1 MIFERQ
7 DSNYLRQYVGKY
19 NNWLAKNVDAPV
31 NTILGIRPKEIA
43 KIFED
48 LKLLRNYL
56 AKIPSDYEIP
66 TDYIEK
72 ECFPLLKKAI
82 IHTRRS
88 EAYNIEQKS
97 GFTFN
102 HDLRIRLENELK
114 PFNNLMNSNWFKNT
128 QLPRSPKLTDFISI
142 QHAEKYLE
150 ENQKLLLQKRS
161 YDEKF
166 HILNAP
172 SLFLPDLNY
181 YRITCELREL
191 SLSVA
196 YIDIDDFKQF
206 NTEFGEPIV
215 DRDILPSFMS
225 ALESHVYH
233 QGHGYRFGGDEYVVL
248 LPNMSSLQACQFLE
262 SFQNKLE
269 SLKFFKIDKQ
279 LEVSIG
285 ILEVSENDIETDR
298 EIEEKAA
305 KAKNFAKENKK
316 NCIAFYKGQEI
327 IIYPNK
333 S

>member
-1 MIFERQ
+1 MIFEHKHPNQ
-7 DSNYLRQYVGKY
+7 LDNYIIKY
-19 NNWLAKNVDAPV
+19 KNWLAKNVDAPI
-31 NTILGIRPKEIA
+31 NTILGIRPKEIG

-48 LKLLRNYL
+48 LILLRDYL
-56 AKIPSDYEIP
+56 SKTPSDYKIP
-66 TDYIEK
+66 TDYIET
-72 ECFPLLKKAI
+72 ECLPLLKKAI

-88 EAYNIEQKS
+88 EAYNIEKRS

-114 PFNNLMNSNWFKNT
+114 PFKNLMSSNWFKNT
-128 QLPRSPKLTDFISI
+128 QLPRFPKLTDFISI
-142 QHAEKYLE
+142 QHAETHLKKE
-150 ENQKLLLQKRS
+150 QKLSLHKRI

-172 SLFLPDLNY
+172 SLFLPDLSY
-181 YRITCELREL
+181 YRITCELRKL
-191 SLSVA
+191 SLCVA

-225 ALESHVYH
+225 ALEAHVYH
-233 QGHGYRFGGDEYVVL
+233 HGHAYRYGGDEYVVL

-269 SLKFFKIDKQ
+269 NLKFFKINKR

-298 EIEEKAA
+298 EIEDKAA
-305 KAKNFAKENKK
+305 KAKNFAKESQK
-316 NCIAFYKGQEI
+316 NCIAAYKGQEI
-327 IIYPNK
+327 FIYQNK

>member
-7 DSNYLRQYVGKY
+7 DSHYLSRYVGNY
-19 NNWLAKNVDAPV
+19 NNWLAKNVDDPV
-31 NTILGIRPKEIA
+31 RTILSVRPKELVE
-43 KIFED
+43 IFED
-48 LKLLRNYL
+48 IKLLRDDL
-56 AKIPSDYEIP
+56 SKTPSDF
-66 TDYIEK
+66 IESRL
-72 ECFPLLKKAI
+72 FPLLKKAI

-88 EAYNIEQKS
+88 EAYNIEQRS

-102 HDLRIRLENELK
+102 HNLRIKLENELT
-114 PFNNLMNSNWFKNT
+114 PFNNLMSHDWFKNT
-128 QLPRSPKLTDFISI
+128 KLPRFPKLTDFISI
-142 QHAEKYLE
+142 QHAETYLI
-150 ENQKLLLQKRS
+150 ENKKLSLYKRI

-172 SLFLPDLNY
+172 SLFLPDLSY
-181 YRITCELREL
+181 YRITCELRDL
-191 SLSVA
+191 SLCVA

-225 ALESHVYH
+225 ALEAHVYLR
-233 QGHGYRFGGDEYVVL
+233 GHAYRYGGDEYVVL

-269 SLKFFKIDKQ
+269 SLKFFKINKQ

-305 KAKNFAKENKK
+305 KAKNFAKDNKK

-327 IIYPNK
+327 SIYPDK